1 MKLKAI
7 LPSLREKKQYIAF
20 EVEKPENIGLKETR
34 NAIMAST
41 KNLIGDLGMAKAGIL
56 FLKDWKDQKGI
67 LRVNSKYVN
76 YTKASMALI
85 TEISGKKARIK
96 SVGVSGVVNKVRES
110 HF

>member
-7 LPSLREKKQYIAF
+7 LPSLREKKRYIVF
-20 EVEKPENIGLKETR
+20 EVENPSNVGFKGTKT
-34 NAIMAST
+34 AIMRSA
-41 KNLIGDLGMAKAGIL
+41 KDFLGDMGLAKAGIF
-56 FLKDWKDQKGI
+56 FLKDWKSQRGI

-76 YTKASMALI
+76 YTKASLALV
-85 TEISGKKARIK
+85 TEMDGKRARIK